1 MALKIQ
7 GCKATQNY
15 HSRHCRMEYNK
26 EETNMSKFMDKL
38 KKAPK
43 KNLAMGF
50 LCFAGIIAL
59 IVWMITWFI

>member
-1 MALKIQ
+1 
-7 GCKATQNY
+7 
-15 HSRHCRMEYNK
+15 MEYNK